1 MTPQNVKST
10 GGLIVIF
17 MFISGIGLMM
27 ISQGIDIVFGVGLL
41 FFLMSIIIGMI
52 SVTWSVAGTADRAL
66 GRFIDGDSEK

>member
-17 MFISGIGLMM
+17 MFISGIGLMI
-27 ISQGIDIVFGVGLL
+27 ISHGVDIVFGVGLL